1 MSALSRVSQL
11 TRSVR
16 EGRLKLPVTETPRA
30 PRLRLSTDGDNRL
43 TEASPRS
50 DNRLRSE
57 NARKWLA
64 AGSLDRDAD
73 DIAATVDR
81 LVSALDSRDWMTSP
95 SSPSKQLHAAPGLK
109 DPAPSRTPADDLSFA
124 EGVDFREVARR
135 IAEFRQ
141 ARPDPAV
148 SERPDRRRAP
158 AADES
163 ARAPAPAPQD
173 DWSEATDAAAEERVA
188 PAAHTRPLTAADWPD
203 ADASEGAPVAD
214 DRPKP
219 GDSSLRQRLAALRA
233 RSAAEAAPARVP
245 MPEEPVAA
253 ERKPLDTADDFAK
266 AMLAQFEEDNWLD
279 GDQDAAAPVPE
290 DAPAVDFGA
299 GDDTF
304 SPESAVDDEHVET
317 WAVGDDGAQ
326 DVSNESLLAALDAHL
341 AATDIRD
348 AAPESADIDDATA
361 WTPADDTPH
370 AIDDTDAAADR
381 RLALETASRAED
393 IAALTGS
400 RIDEL
405 VDRMGRLEGQDLA
418 GRFTALADRFG
429 RIDARLDYLSAPA
442 PAPAVDLAPVT
453 APIAAI
459 EARLARL
466 EATATDQHA
475 ALTAALASVADRVEL
490 LPEVAQR
497 LAAIEHHVQ
506 ELSRRVETHEVNLR
520 AMKALAN
527 ALDRLEA
534 RLAAPRAPA
543 PAATV
548 PPAPRHPAAD
558 TPPRAAV
565 RAPASAPVA
574 PGQSPSQGHAMSERE
589 AILERYRRQSRVRS
603 ES

>member
-16 EGRLKLPVTETPRA
+16 EGRLKPPVTETPRA
-30 PRLRLSTDGDNRL
+30 PRLRLSTDGDNSL

-148 SERPDRRRAP
+148 SERPDRRRDP

-188 PAAHTRPLTAADWPD
+188 PAAHSRPLTAADWPD
-203 ADASEGAPVAD
+203 ADASENAPVAD
-214 DRPKP
+214 DRPMP
-219 GDSSLRQRLAALRA
+219 GDSSLRQRLTALRA
-233 RSAAEAAPARVP
+233 RSAAEAAPAPVP

-290 DAPAVDFGA
+290 DAPAVGFGA

-304 SPESAVDDEHVET
+304 GPENALDDEHVET

-341 AATDIRD
+341 AATDIPD

-361 WTPADDTPH
+361 WRPADDTPH

-418 GRFTALADRFG
+418 GRFTALADRFD
-429 RIDARLDYLSAPA
+429 RIDARLDDLSAPA

-490 LPEVAQR
+490 LPEVAKR

-558 TPPRAAV
+558 TAPRAAV